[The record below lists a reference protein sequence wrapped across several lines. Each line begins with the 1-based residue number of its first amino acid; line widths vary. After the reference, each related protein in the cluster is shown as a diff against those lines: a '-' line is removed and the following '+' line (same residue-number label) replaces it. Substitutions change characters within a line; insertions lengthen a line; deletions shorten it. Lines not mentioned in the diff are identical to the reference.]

1 MKREEVKSIIPNIT
15 DEQLG
20 QIMDLHGADIERQKQ
35 TIATLTTERDTARTQ
50 LGEANKKLEGYDP
63 EWKTKAE
70 QAENNAKAQ
79 VAELQSDFAA
89 QSAVS
94 GVKFSSESAKKAFLS
109 DLKAKKLPLQEGK
122 LLGFDDYLKSYKESD
137 PGAFAPEKAAP
148 TVTVGGKGQ
157 APAASN
163 QSFLDNKYKNNPF
176 YHPKGE

>member
-109 DLKAKKLPLQEGK
+109 DLKVKNLPVQEGK
-122 LLGFDDYLKSYKESD
+122 LLGFDDYLANYKKTD
-137 PGAFAPEKAAP
+137 PGAFAPEGGLPRMAAG
-148 TVTVGGKGQ
+148 TSGQ
-157 APAASN
+157 PATQTAHEQAN
-163 QSFLDNKYKNNPF
+163 AALRAAFG
-176 YHPKGE
+176 HR

>member
-1 MKREEVKSIIPNIT
+1 MKTEDLKA
-15 DEQLG
+15 LG
-20 QIMDLHGADIERQKQ
+20 LNDDQVQKVFAMNGAEMNDLKQ
-35 TIATLTTERDTARTQ
+35 QVATLTTERNTARTH

-63 EWKTKAE
+63 EWRSKAE
-70 QAENNAKAQ
+70 KAENDAKAQ
-79 VAELQSDFAA
+79 VAELQHDFAA
-89 QSAVS
+89 ERAVS
-94 GVKFSSESAKKAFLS
+94 GVQFSSDSAKRAFLS

-157 APAASN
+157 APASSN

>member
-109 DLKAKKLPLQEGK
+109 DLKAKKLPLQDDGT
-122 LLGFDDYLKSYKESD
+122 LLGFDDYVASYKKTD
-137 PGAFAPEKAAP
+137 PGAFAPEGGLPRVSGSATGTPAGPTTNEQANAAIR
-148 TVTVGGKGQ
+148 
-157 APAASN
+157 AA
-163 QSFLDNKYKNNPF
+163 FG
-176 YHPKGE
+176 HR

>member
-50 LGEANKKLEGYDP
+50 LGEANKQLEGYDP

-137 PGAFAPEKAAP
+137 PGAFAPEGGLPRVSGSATGTPAGPTTNEQANAAIR
-148 TVTVGGKGQ
+148 
-157 APAASN
+157 AA
-163 QSFLDNKYKNNPF
+163 FG
-176 YHPKGE
+176 HR

>member
-109 DLKAKKLPLQEGK
+109 DLKSKKLPLQDDGT
-122 LLGFDDYLKSYKESD
+122 LLGFDDYVASYKKTD
-137 PGAFAPEKAAP
+137 PGAFAPEGGLPRVSGSATGTPVGPTTNEQANAAIR
-148 TVTVGGKGQ
+148 
-157 APAASN
+157 AA
-163 QSFLDNKYKNNPF
+163 FG
-176 YHPKGE
+176 HR

>member
-1 MKREEVKSIIPNIT
+1 MKTEDLKA
-15 DEQLG
+15 LG
-20 QIMDLHGADIERQKQ
+20 LNDDQVQKVFAMNGTEMNDLKQ
-35 TIATLTTERDTARTQ
+35 QVATLTTERDTARTN

-63 EWKTKAE
+63 EWRAKAE
-70 QAENNAKAQ
+70 KAENDAKAQ
-79 VAELQSDFAA
+79 VAELQHDFAA
-89 QSAVS
+89 ERAVS
-94 GVKFSSESAKKAFLS
+94 GVQFSSDSAKRAFLS

-163 QSFLDNKYKNNPF
+163 QSFLDSKYKNNPF